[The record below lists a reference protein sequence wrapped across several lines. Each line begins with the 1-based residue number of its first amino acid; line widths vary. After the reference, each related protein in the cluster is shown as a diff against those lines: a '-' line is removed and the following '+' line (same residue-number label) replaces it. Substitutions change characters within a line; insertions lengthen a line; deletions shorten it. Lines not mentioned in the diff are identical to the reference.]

1 MFIVFEGI
9 DRSGKSSLS
18 VNFQAWVNN
27 EFRDED
33 GALKV
38 DPHLGDFIWT
48 KEPTFSTEEA
58 DRLNSDDSPVGEY
71 ERERIFFESRLRHQ
85 DLLGSGNIVC
95 DRYLWSGI
103 AYAKFFSP
111 HCHGLLTDLYL
122 HSSLFTQPDL
132 YVFVDTPPEVC
143 YDRDPDTD
151 LDKLKGLRGAYL
163 ETRASISQPVI
174 TLPGLGGEGRTLEKF
189 VGMFLDHVGDGE

>member
-9 DRSGKSSLS
+9 DRSGKSTLS
-18 VNFQAWVNN
+18 VNFQEWVND
-27 EFRDED
+27 EYRDDD
-33 GALKV
+33 GALRT

-58 DRLNSDDSPVGEY
+58 DRLNSDDSPLDEY

-85 DLLGSGNIVC
+85 ELLGTNNIVC

-103 AYAKFFSP
+103 AYAMFFSP
-111 HCHGLLTDLYL
+111 HCYRLLKELYL
-122 HSSLFTQPDL
+122 HSGLFVQPDL

-143 YDRDPDTD
+143 YDRDPTTD
-151 LDKLKGLRGAYL
+151 LEKLRGLRDAYI
-163 ETRASISQPVI
+163 ETQELISQPVL
-174 TLPGLGGEGRTLEKF
+174 TLPGLGGEDRTLAKF
-189 VGMFLDHVGDGE
+189 VDMFLDRLGGEA